1 MPDML
6 VKTYELPGW
15 QDLKD
20 ELEQD
25 GIIIKQALMP
35 EMGRLDAFAR
45 EHFSEGWASEVMG
58 CFTNKPVSCYYAVRG
73 EEIIGFSCCDSTAR
87 GFFGPT
93 GVLPAYR
100 GKGIGKALLLAAL
113 HHLKDLGYAYAIIGG
128 AGPTGFYEQACGAVE
143 IPGSVP
149 GIYKDLHV

>member
-1 MPDML
+1 MAGFEGRTGTRRDHHQTGL
-6 VKTYELPGW
+6 DAG
-15 QDLKD
+15 
-20 ELEQD
+20 D
-25 GIIIKQALMP
+25 GAP
-35 EMGRLDAFAR
+35 GRLRPRTFFRRLGVGGD
-45 EHFSEGWASEVMG
+45 G
-58 CFTNKPVSCYYAVRG
+58 CFTNKPVRCYYAARG